1 MELITRLEE
10 IILLSIWR
18 LGDNAYGVTI
28 NREVSARGRKAYSMG
43 ALYFTLDQLVRKE
56 LIVKREGD
64 PTPKRGG
71 KRKIYYSITE
81 KGESSLQYS
90 QEMHD
95 SIWDGISK
103 IAFNKE

>member
-10 IILLSIWR
+10 IILISIWR
-18 LGDNAYGVTI
+18 LKDNAYGVTI
-28 NREVSARGRKAYSMG
+28 NKEVSERGRKRYSMG

-71 KRKIYYSITE
+71 KRKIFYEITPGGD
-81 KGESSLQYS
+81 KALQHSL
-90 QEMHD
+90 EMHD
-95 SIWDGISK
+95 SLWAGISK
-103 IAFNKE
+103 LAFKKQ